1 MSRWCGKVALI
12 TGASAGIGAS
22 ISTKLV
28 EDGLQVVGLARRS
41 DKLQELAS
49 RLQNL
54 PGKFHP
60 IMADVTVEE
69 DIMAAF
75 TWVKTH
81 LGTLHILVNN
91 AGIAKPASLI
101 DGPTEIF
108 KKILDTN
115 VLALTVTTREAVKL
129 MRENGGE
136 GHVVHVNSVAGH
148 RVTDIPLMNVYFA
161 SKHAVTA
168 LAETL
173 RLDLR
178 REGSRIRVT
187 SLSPGL
193 VETDIIR
200 CFDGNQQL
208 AKVIEMAPKLHPE
221 DIANAVSYV
230 LETPPH
236 VQVTELTIRPT
247 GSL

>member
-1 MSRWCGKVALI
+1 MNRWCGKVAFV
-12 TGASAGIGAS
+12 TGASAGIGAA
-22 ISTKLV
+22 IAAKLV
-28 EDGLQVVGLARRS
+28 EDGLQVVGVARRL

-49 RLQNL
+49 KLQNF

-60 IMADVTVEE
+60 LQADVTAEE
-69 DIMAAF
+69 DIIKAF
-75 TWVKTH
+75 EWVRGH
-81 LGTLHILVNN
+81 LGTVHVLVNN

-101 DGPTEIF
+101 DGPSEIF
-108 KKILDTN
+108 RKILDTN
-115 VLALTVTTREAVKL
+115 VLALTITTKEALKL
-129 MRENGGE
+129 MRENGDE
-136 GHVVHVNSVAGH
+136 GHVIHVNSVAGH
-148 RVTDIPLMNVYFA
+148 RVTDVPLMNVYFA

-178 REGSRIRVT
+178 REGSKIRVT

-200 CFDGNQQL
+200 CFDADEQL
-208 AKVIEMAPKLHPE
+208 AKVIELAPKLHPE
-221 DIANAVSYV
+221 DIANAVAYV
-230 LETPPH
+230 LGTPPH